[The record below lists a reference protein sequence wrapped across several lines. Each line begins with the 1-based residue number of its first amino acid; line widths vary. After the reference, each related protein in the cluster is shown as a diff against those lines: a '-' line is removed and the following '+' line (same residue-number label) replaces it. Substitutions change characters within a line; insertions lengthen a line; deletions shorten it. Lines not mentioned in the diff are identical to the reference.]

1 MLVNGDLSISH
12 ASGVDYEAN
21 LALKDEV
28 KVRVDVGEVSGESSG
43 LIDAGA
49 RGRAE
54 IAVLCD
60 NRVNHGLC

>member
-43 LIDAGA
+43 FAA
-49 RGRAE
+49 
-54 IAVLCD
+54 AV
-60 NRVNHGLC
+60 